1 MTRILP
7 ALSALWALT
16 SSCLAFTP
24 PTGDWSTYAANSAIS
39 RGQGNGLKDGVP
51 LVDYPD
57 GVFQWALR
65 LLYERDGNASYFDYI
80 VEGVDNVVFA
90 NGSVGGGYNVTD
102 YTLDPVRV
110 GPSFV
115 YLYNMTGEEKYK
127 KAADLYRSQLNG
139 HPRTAEGQFWHKLIY
154 PNQGWLDGIY
164 MGEVFYAAYTAL
176 FEPTNQ
182 TAWDDITL
190 QFSLMHTNTK
200 QYNATTN
207 QTNAGLLYHGYDYS
221 HVQDWASPDRGHSPE
236 VWDRALGWYFMAL
249 VDVLQIAPAEQTDL
263 TSTLKSILADLAP
276 NLVKAADQKT
286 GVWWLVLTWPGRE
299 GNYFES
305 SAGSM
310 FIYALLRAVRLG
322 FLDDVDGSYVKAAK
336 KAFKYATT
344 SGKWVETNKNGTM
357 SYDATVVVGSLQPGN
372 DYEYYVSE
380 PVDLNDLKGL
390 APFVLAAYEIEAL
403 K

>member
-1 MTRILP
+1 
-7 ALSALWALT
+7 
-16 SSCLAFTP
+16 
-24 PTGDWSTYAANSAIS
+24 
-39 RGQGNGLKDGVP
+39 
-51 LVDYPD
+51 
-57 GVFQWALR
+57 
-65 LLYERDGNASYFDYI
+65 
-80 VEGVDNVVFA
+80 
-90 NGSVGGGYNVTD
+90 
-102 YTLDPVRV
+102 
-110 GPSFV
+110 
-115 YLYNMTGEEKYK
+115 
-127 KAADLYRSQLNG
+127 
-139 HPRTAEGQFWHKLIY
+139 
-154 PNQGWLDGIY
+154 

-176 FEPTNQ
+176 FEPMNQ

-190 QFSLMHTNTK
+190 QFSLMHANTK

-207 QTNAGLLYHGYDYS
+207 QTNTGLLYHGYDYS

-249 VDVLQIAPAEQTDL
+249 VDVLQIAPAEQTNL
-263 TSTLKSILADLAP
+263 TSALKSILADLAP
-276 NLVKAADQKT
+276 NLVKAADEKT

-299 GNYFES
+299 GNYLES

-336 KAFKYATT
+336 KAFEYATT
-344 SGKWVETNKNGTM
+344 SGKWVETNNNGTM
-357 SYDATVVVGSLQPGN
+357 SYNETVVVGSLQPGN
-372 DYEYYVSE
+372 DYDVSSSQRWIRRHMLTGFSQYYVSE

>member
-1 MTRILP
+1 MTRSSTL
-7 ALSALWALT
+7 LSTLLIFASHA
-16 SSCLAFTP
+16 LAFTP
-24 PTGDWSTYAANSAIS
+24 PTGNWSTYAANSAIS
-39 RGQGNGLKDGVP
+39 RDQGNGLDDGVP
-51 LVDYPD
+51 LVNYPD

-80 VEGVDNVVFA
+80 VEGVDNVVSA
-90 NGSVGGGYNVTD
+90 NGSVGGGYNLTD
-102 YTLDPVRV
+102 YTLDPIRV

-127 KAADLYRSQLNG
+127 TAADLYRSQLNG
-139 HPRTAEGQFWHKLIY
+139 HPRTAEGQFWHKLRY

-182 TAWDDITL
+182 TAWDDISL
-190 QFSLMHTNTK
+190 QFSLMHTNTR
-200 QYNATTN
+200 QYNATVN
-207 QTNAGLLYHGYDYS
+207 QTQTGLLYHGYDYS

-249 VDVLQIAPAEQTDL
+249 VDVLQIAPVEQTEL
-263 TSTLKSILADLAP
+263 RETLEGILKDLAP
-276 NLVKAADQKT
+276 NLVKQADPET
-286 GVWWLVLTWPGRE
+286 GVWWLVITWPGRE
-299 GNYFES
+299 GNYLES

-310 FIYALLRAVRLG
+310 FIYSLLRAVRLG
-322 FLDDVDGSYVKAAK
+322 YLDDPNGTYVAAAK
-336 KAFKYATT
+336 KAFEYATT
-344 SGKWVETNKNGTM
+344 SGKWVITSANGTM
-357 SYDATVVVGSLQPGN
+357 SYNETVVVGSLAPGN
-372 DYEYYVSE
+372 DYDYYISQ

-403 K
+403 N